1 MLGRMFVLIKQMVL
15 NANNHMHHC

>member
-1 MLGRMFVLIKQMVL
+1 MLGRMFVLIKQILL